1 MAAAPSLPLTALGGA
16 VTLLYFVGVRR
27 YNATHVLRPFP
38 RWRIAAFVSG
48 ALILWTSLAP
58 PLDAY
63 ADRRFAIHMVQHLL
77 LMIVAAP
84 LLILGTPLSVARH
97 AAPASWQR
105 PLGRTL
111 RHPAVQML
119 QFPVLTW
126 GAFPAVMWGSHY
138 SALFEAALERPLVHM
153 LEHALYLGAALL
165 FWMPVVAAE
174 PSRWRLSHPLR
185 LLYLM
190 VAGPPNVFL
199 AVSLYQSTRL
209 LYPHYEVANLLAGR
223 SPLADQRAGAAVMW
237 ILGGIPFLI
246 AMIAVAAAWARHET
260 LLARRLDA
268 ALERRETGAV

>member
-1 MAAAPSLPLTALGGA
+1 MVASSVPLAGLCGGA
-16 VTLLYFVGVRR
+16 IVVYLAGVRR
-27 YNATHVLRPFP
+27 YDAAHGPRPFS

-48 ALILWTSLAP
+48 ALILWASLAP

-63 ADRRFAIHMVQHLL
+63 ADRRFTFHMIQHLL
-77 LMIVAAP
+77 LTLAAAP

-105 PLGRTL
+105 PLGRAL
-111 RHPAVQML
+111 RHPISQGL

-126 GAFPAVMWGSHY
+126 SAFAVVMWGSHY
-138 SALFEAALERPLVHM
+138 SALYEAALERPLVHT

-174 PSRWRLSHPLR
+174 PSRWRMGHPLR

-199 AVSLYQSTRL
+199 ALSLYQSARP
-209 LYPHYEVANLLAGR
+209 LYPHYEVANLLAGG
-223 SPLADQRAGAAVMW
+223 SPLADQRAGAVVMW

-246 AMIAVAAAWARHET
+246 AMLAVAAAWARHEA
-260 LLARRLDA
+260 LLARRIDA
-268 ALERRETGAV
+268 ALERRETGTG

>member
-1 MAAAPSLPLTALGGA
+1 MPASSLALAGFCGGA
-16 VTLLYFVGVRR
+16 ILVYLVGVRQYGR
-27 YNATHVLRPFP
+27 THATRPFS

-48 ALILWTSLAP
+48 ALILWASLAP

-63 ADRRFAIHMVQHLL
+63 ADRRFAFHMIQHLL
-77 LMIVAAP
+77 LTLVAAP
-84 LLILGTPLSVARH
+84 LLILGAPLSVARH

-105 PLGRTL
+105 PLGRAL
-111 RHPAVQML
+111 RHPIVQTL

-126 GAFPAVMWGSHY
+126 SAFAAVMWGSHY
-138 SALFEAALERPLVHM
+138 SALYEAALERPLVHI

-174 PSRWRLSHPLR
+174 PSRWRMGHALR

-199 AVSLYQSTRL
+199 ALSLYQSARP
-209 LYPHYEVANLLAGR
+209 LYPHYEVANLLAGG

-246 AMIAVAAAWARHET
+246 AMVAVAAAWARHEA
-260 LLARRLDA
+260 LLARRIDA
-268 ALERRETGAV
+268 ALDCREKRAV